1 MESSVSS
8 TVISKDVR
16 VAETARGN
24 STAGSSSATS
34 ATDGRGE
41 NGQLQMSAHGE
52 IVTENSP
59 LSRSLKESES
69 SPTPTEP
76 INDYHTFHP
85 MDELVAEESRTKPE
99 EPKKKVL
106 FSEHKRVREPIHE
119 RLKGQQG
126 LIENNKRIEKFQRFD
141 SSELTSASLSP
152 PSLLQEAVECLAQ
165 SNLIFLLANLRLL
178 SATGRLYTKFEAVNI
193 DSDFV
198 RKYSALH
205 LTGGAAEAHWRGI
218 SPAQTMAVLLI
229 NLRKE
234 IINSRKGRA
243 DHCSPSGLGA
253 SIAEESLH
261 HKEDSLLSTMI
272 DPQGRK
278 ETANNMDKALNVSIA
293 MLGRDLKI
301 SGPEISGEDLIGRMR
316 SFIIRERHQSLKH
329 RRQLSS
335 LQSTRLDPSI
345 EEDNTDTS
353 TTQKSMAESKNW
365 EWLFFGNSVKFNSP
379 NITNKQARQQSIFQN
394 VQEKVAEVVDKVPLS
409 EEAKHRQKLENL
421 VTDFFGVAAE
431 NIRDSVLNRNLTE
444 AELMNCMERAV
455 ESRNYEES
463 LFMAD
468 FFKEGTVSRALVQ
481 SKSKV
486 VWLNDWYPLKDLTY
500 AISIDEDKRRV
511 MVVFRGAIT
520 ASDWGAAVDSKFQK
534 TRNPI
539 KDNYSGKQEF
549 LKLHRG
555 FFLYLFRQRK
565 DTETCKYDEIART
578 VHRYGNAIG
587 EDYKLFVTG
596 HSLGGAL
603 ATIFSFFAST
613 EDRFTQNGP
622 VKCITFGAP
631 MVGGYAFAEAFRHQ
645 ERSQKLMLARFHNR
659 RDLGKNTCL
668 PR

>member
-1 MESSVSS
+1 MGKLEIDTSVDSALISNDATAAESS
-8 TVISKDVR
+8 
-16 VAETARGN
+16 RGN
-24 STAGSSSATS
+24 TTEPDFSSAAS
-34 ATDGRGE
+34 VTDARGE
-41 NGQLQMSAHGE
+41 NGQLQMSAHNE
-52 IVTENSP
+52 NATENSP
-59 LSRSLKESES
+59 LNRSVKESES
-69 SPTPTEP
+69 IPIPIEP
-76 INDYHTFHP
+76 INYYHTFHP
-85 MDELVAEESRTKPE
+85 RNEDVADEIRTD
-99 EPKKKVL
+99 PKKKVL
-106 FSEHKRVREPIHE
+106 FSENNQVSEPIDD

-126 LIENNKRIEKFQRFD
+126 LMENKRTKKLDRFD

-205 LTGGAAEAHWRGI
+205 LTGAVAEAHWRGI

-234 IINSRKGRA
+234 IINSRKGRV

-253 SIAEESLH
+253 SIAEDSLH

-301 SGPEISGEDLIGRMR
+301 NGPEISGEDLIGRMR
-316 SFIIRERHQSLKH
+316 SFILRERHQSLKSK
-329 RRQLSS
+329 RPFSSLPSTRFNLSS
-335 LQSTRLDPSI
+335 
-345 EEDNTDTS
+345 EDENTEAS
-353 TTQKSMAESKNW
+353 TTHKLTMAESKNW

-379 NITNKQARQQSIFQN
+379 NVPNKQVRQQSIFQN
-394 VQEKVAEVVDKVPLS
+394 VQDRVAEVVDKVPLN

-500 AISIDEDKRRV
+500 AISIDEDKKRV
-511 MVVFRGAIT
+511 LVVFRGAIT

-539 KDNYSGKQEF
+539 KDNYAGRQEC

-578 VHRYGNAIG
+578 VHRYGNALG
-587 EDYKLFVTG
+587 DDYKVFVTG

-613 EDRFTQNGP
+613 EGRFTQNGP

-659 RDLGKNTCL
+659 RDLGKRN
-668 PR
+668 